1 MKIENQMHVNQ
12 TNLLN
17 VNNIT
22 YISNVFTWLQ
32 GNHRA
37 MVVFF
42 QTRGRIYI
50 KDQAIEIECLI

>member
-1 MKIENQMHVNQ
+1 MHVNQ

-42 QTRGRIYI
+42 QTQGRIYI

>member
-1 MKIENQMHVNQ
+1 MHVNQ

-32 GNHRA
+32 ENHRA
-37 MVVFF
+37 MVFF

-50 KDQAIEIECLI
+50 RDQAIEIECLV